1 MKLYFGVTTFRSS
14 GYLPRKSYITSHHIW
29 VDISPRFDLSFSWM
43 SLLFLQSKEVS
54 VELSLLR
61 RHRLSING
69 QNFLQAKKLIAAM
82 PAKTRR
88 LWTSYVTF
96 VDRLCY
102 PHPHGINLFI
112 SKLLQNV
119 KSCVTPT
126 PIGYYLFIFRHNSK
140 KYRSRIS
147 FLCCKLLQI
156 WMKHWLFCTYN
167 RWPEFNDIQM
177 VKPRR
182 NHSRIYVN
190 RIERRSVKCELN
202 L

>member
-1 MKLYFGVTTFRSS
+1 MFSS
-14 GYLPRKSYITSHHIW
+14 SSPPPRWHDFNKSRLQKCPIFLDTRDQCIPGPLLPVPEPLNREKALGT
-29 VDISPRFDLSFSWM
+29 
-43 SLLFLQSKEVS
+43 
-54 VELSLLR
+54 
-61 RHRLSING
+61 RLTLD
-69 QNFLQAKKLIAAM
+69 Q
-82 PAKTRR
+82 
-88 LWTSYVTF
+88 
-96 VDRLCY
+96 LCNPCGPTMLPP
-102 PHPHGINLFI
+102 PHVINLFI

-167 RWPEFNDIQM
+167 GWPEFNEIQM

-182 NHSRIYVN
+182 NYVN
-190 RIERRSVKCELN
+190 RIELRSVKCEWN